1 MNALNL
7 FYQEPEPD
15 RWVKWDRYPRRM
27 VRRILRG
34 AKKVGGQERVYLNLK
49 AGLRIL
55 GVDFRENDFRYAR
68 KNPEEPV
75 GIVGKPCVLDLMRW
89 ENPILFGAS
98 VMSHP
103 VDDPDLMRRLPV
115 RRILVPGEWMRR
127 MCEPFWGG
135 SVKAW
140 PVGIDTDRWMPA
152 VEHSKDLDVLVYNK
166 VRWENDRYEAE
177 LLEPIR
183 KELSRRRLRAAE
195 IRYGGYR
202 EAEFQDLLGRVKAM
216 VFICEHETQGLAYQE
231 ALSMGIPILA
241 WDRGGDWRDPAYY
254 PDRVRYGP
262 VSSVPYWDARCGE
275 KFGGGEEFRAALQVF
290 WDRLTQGVYDPRSY
304 ILENLGLEKCASEY
318 LRHWDAVDGGTVL

>member
-1 MNALNL
+1 
-7 FYQEPEPD
+7 
-15 RWVKWDRYPRRM
+15 
-27 VRRILRG
+27 
-34 AKKVGGQERVYLNLK
+34 
-49 AGLRIL
+49 
-55 GVDFRENDFRYAR
+55 
-68 KNPEEPV
+68 
-75 GIVGKPCVLDLMRW
+75 
-89 ENPILFGAS
+89 
-98 VMSHP
+98 
-103 VDDPDLMRRLPV
+103 
-115 RRILVPGEWMRR
+115 
-127 MCEPFWGG
+127 
-135 SVKAW
+135 
-140 PVGIDTDRWMPA
+140 
-152 VEHSKDLDVLVYNK
+152 

-275 KFGGGEEFRAALQVF
+275 KFGGVEEFRAALQVF